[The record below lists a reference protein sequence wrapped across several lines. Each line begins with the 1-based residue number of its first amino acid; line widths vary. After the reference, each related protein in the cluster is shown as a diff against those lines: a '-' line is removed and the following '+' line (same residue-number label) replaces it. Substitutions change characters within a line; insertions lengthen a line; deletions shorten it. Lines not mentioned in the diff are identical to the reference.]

1 MVHDDDDDDE
11 FDDHL
16 VDADDVPRELRRWSL
31 VRRIHRRS
39 GNRRNLQF
47 VVDYA
52 SQYGGTLMVEAKKR
66 EIGKILTYGANFS
79 ELVLSLGILVL
90 ILGVSV
96 LILGVLIFFYPGRK
110 SFGAYIHA
118 CSMFFLWRLLLMLSY
133 LIVKVHGVGDV
144 VTELACI
151 QFIMT
156 DSLQRI
162 CKIEQ
167 NNFLSF

>member
-52 SQYGGTLMVEAKKR
+52 SQWGDFDGRGKKTR
-66 EIGKILTYGANFS
+66 N
-79 ELVLSLGILVL
+79 
-90 ILGVSV
+90 
-96 LILGVLIFFYPGRK
+96 R
-110 SFGAYIHA
+110 
-118 CSMFFLWRLLLMLSY
+118 
-133 LIVKVHGVGDV
+133 
-144 VTELACI
+144 
-151 QFIMT
+151 
-156 DSLQRI
+156 
-162 CKIEQ
+162 
-167 NNFLSF
+167 

>member
-52 SQYGGTLMVEAKKR
+52 SQYGGTLMVEAKKTR
-66 EIGKILTYGANFS
+66 N
-79 ELVLSLGILVL
+79 
-90 ILGVSV
+90 
-96 LILGVLIFFYPGRK
+96 R
-110 SFGAYIHA
+110 
-118 CSMFFLWRLLLMLSY
+118 
-133 LIVKVHGVGDV
+133 
-144 VTELACI
+144 
-151 QFIMT
+151 
-156 DSLQRI
+156 
-162 CKIEQ
+162 
-167 NNFLSF
+167 